1 MSNSNKVNIAMIG
14 CGQIAKAHLKSIE
27 NIPNAELVA
36 VMDVVEE
43 KARSM
48 ADQYNAK
55 LYTSIES
62 VLDDDSVD
70 AVVLPLPHHLHCP
83 VTIQA
88 AKAGKHILVEKPM
101 ALNLG
106 EAQQMVEAVEAANV
120 FLMVGQST
128 RFRPMVWR
136 AKEIIKS
143 RKLGQMQQCICQ
155 RLWFLEK
162 LSTEWRYS
170 SEECGGLYLP
180 IFASHDVDM
189 ILWLM
194 DEKPVSVHSFLRSY
208 TEVTDSESDG
218 TINIELSRG
227 SIVNLSFSMTSH
239 ISVQKTVLIGSEGTL
254 LIDGSKLFLNNEEIL
269 LDMEKDQFTNQM
281 REFVDSIIAGRQP
294 RPSGSDV
301 LPTIAVLD
309 AAKESSLTNRLIRI
323 GVP

>member
-1 MSNSNKVNIAMIG
+1 VSNSSKVNIAMIG

-55 LYTSIES
+55 LYTSIED
-62 VLDDDSVD
+62 VLDDNSVD

-88 AKAGKHILVEKPM
+88 AKAGKHILVEK
-101 ALNLG
+101 
-106 EAQQMVEAVEAANV
+106 
-120 FLMVGQST
+120 
-128 RFRPMVWR
+128 
-136 AKEIIKS
+136 
-143 RKLGQMQQCICQ
+143 
-155 RLWFLEK
+155 
-162 LSTEWRYS
+162 
-170 SEECGGLYLP
+170 
-180 IFASHDVDM
+180 
-189 ILWLM
+189 
-194 DEKPVSVHSFLRSY
+194 
-208 TEVTDSESDG
+208 
-218 TINIELSRG
+218 
-227 SIVNLSFSMTSH
+227 
-239 ISVQKTVLIGSEGTL
+239 
-254 LIDGSKLFLNNEEIL
+254 
-269 LDMEKDQFTNQM
+269 DQFTNQM
-281 REFVDSIIAGRQP
+281 REFVGSIIAGRQP